1 MKQGLTILT
10 AISVL
15 IFGQK
20 GFGQSSWEVQQKIT
34 LDRYTSY
41 QGTIENGR
49 KFQLYLVPSSQACPK
64 EQGPSRR
71 IRVEGW
77 YRIDNGLKTPL
88 IGFSSDEIC
97 NSSLTLFVPQKRS
110 EAFVDEHC
118 KPLNT
123 KERFEQLP
131 RERPGILVWN
141 KANGQKQKI
150 KLQQVHPFSWN
161 TQAQI
166 AIHANG
172 LLLKTVDLSALSKNT
187 FIEQVEIIGKK
198 HINNKFHVLLKYAHR
213 SKPGSYGRGMCANGI
228 EEFIAHLV
236 INQDCE
242 VALFEQERLNSCLLQ
257 LDGNTVNYDP
267 KHPELG
273 IATNT
278 RAH

>member
-1 MKQGLTILT
+1 MKQSLTILT

-15 IFGQK
+15 IISLK
-20 GFGQSSWEVQQKIT
+20 SFGQSSWEVKQKIT

-41 QGTIENGR
+41 QGTIKSGQ
-49 KFQLYLVPSSQACPK
+49 KFQLYLAPSSHACPK
-64 EQGPSRR
+64 EQGPTRR

-77 YRIDNGLKTPL
+77 YRIDEGLKTPL
-88 IGFSSDEIC
+88 MGFSIDEIC
-97 NSSLTLFVPQKRS
+97 NNSLTLYVPQKRS

-123 KERFEQLP
+123 KESFEQLP
-131 RERPGILVWN
+131 KRPGILLWN
-141 KANGQKQKI
+141 KANGEKEKI

-166 AIHANG
+166 ALHANG

-198 HINNKFHVLLKYAHR
+198 HINNQFHVLLKYAHR
-213 SKPGSYGRGMCANGI
+213 SKHGSYGRGMCANGI

-236 INQDCE
+236 VNQDCK
-242 VALFEQERLNSCLLQ
+242 VALFEQERFNSCLFQ
-257 LDGNTVNYDP
+257 LDGDTVNYDP

-273 IATNT
+273 IVANT
-278 RAH
+278 RTH